1 MMKKISP
8 FFAIVLA
15 LFAACQSKTSQS
27 NSDDSTALN
36 TTDSAAK
43 APMCYQSINN
53 RDTAA
58 LTLNIDNEKVTGSLS
73 YNIFEKD
80 KNTGVIAGIV
90 KGDTI
95 IADYTFQ
102 SEGTTSIRQVA
113 WLKQDNQLIEGFGD
127 VAEVNGKTQFKDV
140 KKLSF
145 SKSMIFQP
153 IDCK

>member
-1 MMKKISP
+1 MKKITP

-15 LFAACQSKTSQS
+15 LFAACQSKPSQS

-43 APMCYQSINN
+43 APLCYQSINN

-58 LTLNIDNEKVTGSLS
+58 LTLNIDNEKVTGPLS

-140 KKLSF
+140 TKLSF
-145 SKSMIFQP
+145 GKSMIFQP